1 MTYEPERAPFKL
13 VVLVVVFGWL
23 QIIAQAVIS
32 SLTIVW
38 HRSSHVFTSVA
49 IYTLIVVTA
58 IGLDLWLDSN
68 GFMRPDYDLRE
79 WLYYTIMFA
88 AGVTLLVGAMVW
100 LSAAVRGILG
110 NYSKLPRIGR
120 S

>member
-1 MTYEPERAPFKL
+1 MRPFKL

-58 IGLDLWLDSN
+58 IGLDLWLHSN

-79 WLYYTIMFA
+79 WLYYTIVFGLCDA
-88 AGVTLLVGAMVW
+88 TSWRDGLAVCR
-100 LSAAVRGILG
+100 SARYPWQL
-110 NYSKLPRIGR
+110 
-120 S
+120 